1 MLSDGILGWDVGGA
15 NIKLARLDDDGRCA
29 VVEQAFPL
37 WREHERL
44 PAVLASMAAPARLG
58 AVMAVTMTAE
68 LADCF
73 ATKRD
78 GVAFVVGSFEA
89 AFPVSPLWIYGVDG
103 RFRTAVEARERPLDV
118 AAANWM
124 AGAALV
130 ARSHRDAL
138 FIDVG
143 STTADVIPIVDG
155 RVVAEGRTDT
165 ERLRTGELVYTGCL
179 RTPLAA
185 VVRLAPIGREMC
197 PVAAEH
203 FAIAADV
210 YLWLGDI
217 GEDEYTCE
225 TPDGRGR
232 SREES
237 AARLTRI
244 VCADREMLDD
254 EAVTAIAKH
263 AARAQIR
270 QIAAGVHQVIRRLG
284 SAAPRVAV
292 VAGSGAFIARRAAR
306 AAGLEARDLSDD
318 IGIGAARA
326 APAAAVAR
334 LLAECGS
341 ARR

>member
-1 MLSDGILGWDVGGA
+1 MADAILGWDVGGA
-15 NIKLARLDDDGRCA
+15 NVKLARLDEGGRCA

-44 PAVLASMAAPARLG
+44 PALFASMAASARAG

-73 ATKRD
+73 ATKRH

-89 AFPVSPLWIYGVDG
+89 AFPASPLWFYGVDG
-103 RFRTAVEARERPLDV
+103 RFRTAAEARERPLDV

-130 ARSHRDAL
+130 ARSQRDAL

-143 STTADVIPIVDG
+143 STTTDVVPIVDG

-165 ERLRTGELVYTGCL
+165 GRLRTGELVYTGCL

-185 VVRLAPIGREMC
+185 IVRSAPVGRAMC

-210 YLWLGDI
+210 YLWLGEID
-217 GEDEYTCE
+217 ESEYTCE

-232 SREES
+232 SREAS
-237 AARLTRI
+237 AARLARI

-270 QIAAGVHQVIRRLG
+270 HIAVGVRGVLRRLG

-306 AAGLEARDLSDD
+306 AAGLGVRDLSDD
-318 IGIGAARA
+318 VGLGAARA
-326 APAAAVAR
+326 TPAAAVAL
-334 LLAECGS
+334 LLAELAS
-341 ARR
+341 TRRS